1 MSNGPT
7 NIIDQV
13 DIIELPEDALPELDK
28 LSGDLRLLAE
38 VVGVGM
44 ALRIAQIFGGTPI
57 RIYGVQKWLRRHRDR
72 CIRNENDN
80 GVSAVELGRKYRLSE
95 RQIWNILG
103 TAEPDERQMRI
114 W

>member
-1 MSNGPT
+1 MMIGES
-7 NIIDQV
+7 
-13 DIIELPEDALPELDK
+13 DIVELPDDALPGLENLN
-28 LSGDLRLLAE
+28 GDLRMLAE
-38 VVGVGM
+38 VPGVGVAM

-103 TAEPDERQMRI
+103 SPEPEERQIRMF
-114 W
+114 